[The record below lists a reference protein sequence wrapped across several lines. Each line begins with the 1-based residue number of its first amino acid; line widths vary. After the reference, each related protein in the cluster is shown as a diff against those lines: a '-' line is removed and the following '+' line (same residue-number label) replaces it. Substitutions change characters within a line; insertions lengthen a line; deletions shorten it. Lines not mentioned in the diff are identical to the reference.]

1 MTTAATSPA
10 PAPAPVLAAAPAAA
24 PAAVPAPDPV
34 VDAGPSAVVWEPAA
48 GVTVRGTVL
57 LLPGRGE
64 HPGVYT
70 RFGRRLAFDGYRVV
84 ARVAPAARIAPAGQ
98 VVPGGQVSPAGQVAP
113 AGQASPAAGAGLPDL
128 AGPVA
133 EARDTAPPGTPVV
146 LAGSDTGAL
155 LALAAARHAAPDGL
169 LLVGLPTAPV
179 AGSADDAWTD
189 ELDARTSCPAHRGL
203 LAADPDFRPG
213 ALGED
218 VPAALAEA
226 AENAA
231 PGVPALVVHGAAD
244 PVSPTA
250 TARRFAGRLAA
261 ELVLVADGRHDALN
275 DAAHRSVA
283 AAVVQW
289 LERLRGGPH
298 LPAQIRTDDRFAGGP
313 TPGPPALEGDRA

>member
-1 MTTAATSPA
+1 MTTTTASP
-10 PAPAPVLAAAPAAA
+10 
-24 PAAVPAPDPV
+24 VPLT
-34 VDAGPSAVVWEPAA
+34 GGLSSTGWEPAA
-48 GVTVRGTVL
+48 EVTVRGTVL

-64 HPGVYT
+64 HPGVYA

-84 ARVAPAARIAPAGQ
+84 VPA
-98 VVPGGQVSPAGQVAP
+98 V
-113 AGQASPAAGAGLPDL
+113 PAAGSVPLDGSDL

-133 EARDTAPPGTPVV
+133 EARETAPGAPVV

-155 LALAAARHAAPDGL
+155 LALAAARQAAPDGL
-169 LLVGLPTAPV
+169 LLVGLPTTVP
-179 AGSADDAWTD
+179 GPGTADTPDGWTD
-189 ELDARTSCPAHRGL
+189 ELGARTSCPAHRGL

-218 VPAALAEA
+218 VPAELARA
-226 AENAA
+226 AEDAA
-231 PGVPALVVHGAAD
+231 LSHGLPVLVVHGSAD
-244 PVSPTA
+244 PVSPPA

-261 ELVLVADGRHDALN
+261 DLVLVADGRHDALN

-298 LPAQIRTDDRFAGGP
+298 LPAQIVTTDAGGRTTRP
-313 TPGPPALEGDRA
+313 RALEGDPA

>member
-1 MTTAATSPA
+1 MTTAATGRP
-10 PAPAPVLAAAPAAA
+10 A
-24 PAAVPAPDPV
+24 PAAVT
-34 VDAGPSAVVWEPAA
+34 GSPSPVWEPAA
-48 GVTVRGTVL
+48 GVAVRGTVL

-64 HPGVYT
+64 HPGVYA

-84 ARVAPAARIAPAGQ
+84 A
-98 VVPGGQVSPAGQVAP
+98 
-113 AGQASPAAGAGLPDL
+113 QASPGSSATQVLPAVGAGLPDL
-128 AGPVA
+128 AGAVA
-133 EARDTAPPGTPVV
+133 EARVAAPPGTPVV

-155 LALAAARHAAPDGL
+155 LALAAARQAAPDGL
-169 LLVGLPTAPV
+169 LLVGLPTATR
-179 AGSADDAWTD
+179 ARDADDAWTD
-189 ELDARTSCPAHRGL
+189 ELGARTSCPAHRGL

-226 AENAA
+226 AGAA
-231 PGVPALVVHGAAD
+231 VPGVPALVVHGAAD
-244 PVSPTA
+244 PVSPPA

-275 DAAHRSVA
+275 DATHRSVA

-298 LPAQIRTDDRFAGGP
+298 LPVQIVTDTTTASTDADRP
-313 TPGPPALEGDRA
+313 TPGRPAPEGDPA

>member
-1 MTTAATSPA
+1 MTTAATSRPS
-10 PAPAPVLAAAPAAA
+10 
-24 PAAVPAPDPV
+24 PAAVT
-34 VDAGPSAVVWEPAA
+34 GSPSPVWEPAA
-48 GVTVRGTVL
+48 GVAVRGTVL

-64 HPGVYT
+64 HPGVYA

-84 ARVAPAARIAPAGQ
+84 A
-98 VVPGGQVSPAGQVAP
+98 
-113 AGQASPAAGAGLPDL
+113 QASPGSSASPVPGSSATQVLPAGGGGLPDL

-133 EARDTAPPGTPVV
+133 EARVAAPPGTPVV

-155 LALAAARHAAPDGL
+155 LALAAARQAAPDGL
-169 LLVGLPTAPV
+169 LLVGLPTATRTRD
-179 AGSADDAWTD
+179 ADDAWTD
-189 ELDARTSCPAHRGL
+189 ELGARTSCPAHRGL
-203 LAADPDFRPG
+203 LATDPDFRPG

-226 AENAA
+226 AEAA
-231 PGVPALVVHGAAD
+231 VPGVPALVVHGAAD
-244 PVSPTA
+244 PVSPPA

-275 DAAHRSVA
+275 DATHRSVA

-298 LPAQIRTDDRFAGGP
+298 LPAQIVTDTTTASTDADRL
-313 TPGPPALEGDRA
+313 TPGPPAPEGDPA

>member
-1 MTTAATSPA
+1 MTTTTASPL
-10 PAPAPVLAAAPAAA
+10 PLT
-24 PAAVPAPDPV
+24 DP
-34 VDAGPSAVVWEPAA
+34 PSVAWEPAA

-64 HPGVYT
+64 HPGVYA

-84 ARVAPAARIAPAGQ
+84 VRAV
-98 VVPGGQVSPAGQVAP
+98 
-113 AGQASPAAGAGLPDL
+113 PAAGSAAGPALPDPADL

-133 EARDTAPPGTPVV
+133 EARAIAPPGAPVV

-155 LALAAARHAAPDGL
+155 LALAAARQAAPDGL
-169 LLVGLPTAPV
+169 LLVGLPTAV
-179 AGSADDAWTD
+179 ATPEALETADGWTD
-189 ELDARTSCPAHRGL
+189 ELGARTSCPAHRGL

-213 ALGED
+213 ALAED
-218 VPAALAEA
+218 VPADLARA
-226 AENAA
+226 AEDAA
-231 PGVPALVVHGAAD
+231 SEVPADGVPDLKAPVLDVPVLVVHGSAD
-244 PVSPTA
+244 PVSPPA

-261 ELVLVADGRHDALN
+261 DLVLVADGRHDALN

-298 LPAQIRTDDRFAGGP
+298 LPAQIVTTDAGGRTAHP
-313 TPGPPALEGDRA
+313 RALEGDPA